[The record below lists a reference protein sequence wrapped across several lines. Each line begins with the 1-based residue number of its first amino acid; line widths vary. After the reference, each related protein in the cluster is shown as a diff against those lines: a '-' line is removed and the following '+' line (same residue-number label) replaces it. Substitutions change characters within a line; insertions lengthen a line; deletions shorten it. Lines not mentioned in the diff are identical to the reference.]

1 MSKSL
6 QRKLNSLSTLSIM
19 LKTTGKKMSV
29 EKVRKFRQVSL
40 DFNQQDLWSN
50 VPLFKGAHLMVCVL
64 TQTT

>member
-40 DFNQQDLWSN
+40 DFNQQDLWYSN
-50 VPLFKGAHLMVCVL
+50 VFKGAHLMVCVL